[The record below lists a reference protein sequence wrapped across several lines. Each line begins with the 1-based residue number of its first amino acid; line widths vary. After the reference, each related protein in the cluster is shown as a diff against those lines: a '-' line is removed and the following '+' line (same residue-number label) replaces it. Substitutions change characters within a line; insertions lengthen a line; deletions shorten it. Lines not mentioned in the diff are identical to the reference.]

1 MKTIVPTSCGTSIKV
16 LGAISDQRIIDISL
30 RDPITVAGSKKR
42 RTDSTIVTTVARIG
56 TEMEYYL
63 RVFEECSGC
72 SGEE

>member
-1 MKTIVPTSCGTSIKV
+1 
-16 LGAISDQRIIDISL
+16 
-30 RDPITVAGSKKR
+30 VAGSKKR
-42 RTDSTIVTTVARIG
+42 RTDSTIVTIVARIG